1 MSPRQLLALV
11 LFALPFALCARVAL
25 GAVDGAER
33 LEGLEGVE
41 IVQGSGLEEA
51 AGIQVRRYSLI
62 VGVNDGGPERVQLRY
77 AGTDALA
84 LSRVLTQIGGVQ
96 PEDAVVLLDVDR
108 AGFSAGLDRVAS
120 LLASAEDG
128 VRTELFFYYSG
139 HSDEQGLLL
148 EGERVGYADLRE
160 ALAALPVD
168 VRIAIL
174 DSCASGAFT
183 RLKGGVRRTPF
194 LVDESGEVRGHAFL
208 TSSSEDEAS
217 QESERLQGSFFTY
230 ALISG
235 LRGAADHTGDGRV
248 SLNEVYQFAFHETL
262 RRTESTLGGPQHP
275 AFDIQLA
282 GSGDL
287 VLTDLREVSST
298 LVLSEAIDG
307 RVSIRNGDDRLELE
321 MRKFAGR
328 AVTLG
333 LESGSYTVTWDDGV
347 TVREAVVWLG
357 EGLGMQL
364 QTRDFSERIVE
375 RTVERGGPLAE
386 PVAGGAVVPGD
397 GPQAEHHPGSRV
409 HPAPEEA
416 PVAAPRAERELNLV
430 PVNVGLIPPLDI
442 NTWVRGPDLNHVSL
456 FVLGGRSHAV
466 DGVSWGLGFGYVGNM
481 KGVQGAIANFSQVLD
496 GVQVGVVNMAPDA
509 RGAQVGFVNIA
520 PRIEGVQVGVVNVA
534 GVSNGVMVG
543 FVNIAEDAQVAVGLL
558 NFVKRGIFHVDVAAS
573 DANLLQVHVKFGARH
588 TYTRLG
594 GGFAPYGNAHA
605 TADIG
610 FGVRVPNLGPL
621 VLDLDGGSGLVFGV
635 TGNKT
640 PAFRHQLRAIL
651 NVRFAK
657 KFGIYAGP
665 TLNVLVGPPGRN
677 PVTGAPD
684 PQGGWQLR
692 DNGSGMTLLPTLTG
706 DIAPAR
712 IQIWPGAT
720 VGISF

>member
-1 MSPRQLLALV
+1 MNPRRLLALL
-11 LFALPFALCARVAL
+11 LFALPFVLCARGAL
-25 GAVDGAER
+25 AAVDAELGDR
-33 LEGLEGVE
+33 IDGVE
-41 IVQGSGLEEA
+41 IVEGSPLEEA

-62 VGVNDGGPERVQLRY
+62 VGVNDGGADRVQLRY
-77 AGTDALA
+77 AGTDAMA

-108 AGFSAGLDRVAS
+108 QGFSDGLDRVAS
-120 LLASAEDG
+120 LLASAEEN

-148 EGERVGYADLRE
+148 GGERVGYADLRE

-217 QESERLQGSFFTY
+217 QESDRLQGSFFTY

-298 LVLSEAIDG
+298 LVLAEAIDG

-333 LESGSYTVTWDDGV
+333 LESGAYTVTWDDGV
-347 TVREAVVWLG
+347 TLREAVVWLG

-364 QTRDFSERIVE
+364 QTRDFSERVVE
-375 RTVERGGPLAE
+375 QTVERGGSTE
-386 PVAGGAVVPGD
+386 TIGGAVID
-397 GPQAEHHPGSRV
+397 GEPQSEQHPGSRV
-409 HPAPEEA
+409 HPAPQEA
-416 PVAAPRAERELNLV
+416 PEPEAKRAPREVRLV
-430 PVNVGLIPPLDI
+430 PVNVGLVPPLDI
-442 NTWVRGPDLNHVSL
+442 NTWVPGPDLNHVSL
-456 FVLGGRSHAV
+456 FAIGGRSHAV
-466 DGVSWGLGFGYVGNM
+466 QGVSWGLGFGYVGNM
-481 KGVQGAIANFSQVLD
+481 RGVQGAIANFSRVLD
-496 GVQVGVVNMAPDA
+496 GVQVGMVNMAPDA
-509 RGAQVGFVNIA
+509 KGVQVGMVNIA
-520 PRIEGVQVGVVNVA
+520 PRIEGVQVGVVNIA

-543 FVNIAEDAQVAVGLL
+543 FVNIAEDAQVAIGLL

-605 TADIG
+605 TADLG
-610 FGVRVPNLGPL
+610 LGVRLPALGPL
-621 VLDLDGGSGLVFGV
+621 VLDLDGGSGLVFGM
-635 TGNKT
+635 TGWKT

-651 NVRFAK
+651 NIRFAK
-657 KFGIYAGP
+657 RFGIYVGP

-677 PVTGAPD
+677 PVTGATD
-684 PQGGWQLR
+684 GAQSWQMR
-692 DNGSGMTLLPTLTG
+692 DNGSGMTLLPTLQG
-706 DIAPAR
+706 DIGPAR
-712 IQIWPGAT
+712 LQIWPGAT